1 MSSQNKITVIR
12 FSRANCGPCR
22 TLERLL
28 EGIEDDLPE
37 VEFLHFDAEENP
49 EKAEEHEV
57 RSVPSILIE
66 FNGEV
71 LRHLTGIVAR
81 EKLLRTIA
89 EVRRETGI

>member
-1 MSSQNKITVIR
+1 MSLQNKITVIR

-28 EGIEDDLPE
+28 EGIEDDLSE

-49 EKAEEHEV
+49 EKAVEYEV
-57 RSVPSILIE
+57 RSVPATLIE

-71 LRHLTGIVAR
+71 LRHFTGIDAR
-81 EKLLRTIA
+81 EKLLRTVA